1 MEFHAFGNFY
11 NFAVRLSLS
20 TMRKLCL
27 VLVSVFLMLSS
38 SGDAWAQFNRH
49 NIKRNNKRIATYRGK
64 KSGFGKEK
72 KYNAIGFS
80 ISALNYYGDIAPLPR
95 RVSTDI
101 SFTRPAFALSFA
113 HRFGPRY
120 TLVGQF
126 MYGTLSASDKS
137 ASSTGE
143 SGFRNARNLSFRN
156 RIKELSVTAY
166 FDLFKNESTY
176 ISRVKWTPY
185 VYLGIAGFLH
195 NPQAKAPNKDLMGS
209 PLSQGGQWVDLRPL
223 GTEGQYSNLAATD
236 VNHGI
241 KPYSLAQVAIP
252 FGVGARFRINEVM
265 DLWGDIGFRYTFT
278 DYLDD
283 VSGNYV
289 DLNKLNN
296 PLAQA
301 MSYRTNELGPGG
313 TTPPGSIA
321 GNPPSIP
328 YTYTSGSLAG
338 LNVQNGYGSEEKDNI
353 RGNKRN
359 KDVYMVT
366 SIRLTYILGATF
378 HKAKFR

>member
-1 MEFHAFGNFY
+1 
-11 NFAVRLSLS
+11 
-20 TMRKLCL
+20 
-27 VLVSVFLMLSS
+27 
-38 SGDAWAQFNRH
+38 
-49 NIKRNNKRIATYRGK
+49 
-64 KSGFGKEK
+64 
-72 KYNAIGFS
+72 
-80 ISALNYYGDIAPLPR
+80 
-95 RVSTDI
+95 
-101 SFTRPAFALSFA
+101 LSFV

-120 TLVGQF
+120 SLMGQF
-126 MYGTLSASDKS
+126 MYGTLSGSDKS

-143 SGFRNARNLSFRN
+143 SGYRYARNLSFRN

-185 VYLGIAGFLH
+185 VYLGFAAFLH
-195 NPQAKAPNKDLMGS
+195 NPQAKAPAKDLMGK
-209 PLSQGGQWVDLRPL
+209 PLAQAGQWVDLRPL
-223 GTEGQYSNLAATD
+223 GTEGQYSKLDPTD
-236 VNHGI
+236 VNYGI
-241 KPYSLAQVAIP
+241 KPYSLFQVAIP
-252 FGVGARFRINEVM
+252 GGVGARFRLNEVM

-289 DLNKLNN
+289 DLNKLNS

-313 TTPPGSIA
+313 TSPPGSVA
-321 GNPPSIP
+321 GNPPTSA
-328 YTYTSGSLAG
+328 YTYTTGSLAG
-338 LNVQNGYGSEEKDNI
+338 LNVQAGYGSEGKDNI
-353 RGNKRN
+353 RGNKKN